1 MSGALGML
9 KRTGKDFV
17 DDECPR
23 MAAALSYYTVFSLPP
38 LLLILLMVVGIFVD
52 PSGVREGLSSEVAA
66 TLGPD
71 AAEQIGAIV
80 ENASRPDTGGP
91 LVWIL
96 GVAGILFGATGALGQ
111 LQGALNRAWEVE
123 PDPERGGWKVMLRK
137 RVLSLGMIL
146 TLAFLMLVS
155 LLLSAIL
162 GAVGDAVAGWLPGG
176 LSGAFLQA
184 LNTGLSL
191 VAATLLF
198 AATFRILPDAR
209 VAWRDVWV
217 GAGGTALLFVA
228 GKFLLGFWFARSNP
242 GEAFGAAGA
251 LALILVWIY
260 YSAMIFF
267 LGAEFTQVWASE
279 RGRGIEPE
287 EGAVRVVEEKRHVR
301 PDEQGFRA

>member
-1 MSGALGML
+1 MSGLVGML
-9 KRTGKDFV
+9 KRTAKDFG
-17 DDECPR
+17 DDDCPR

-38 LLLILLMVVGIFVD
+38 LLLILLMVVGLFVD
-52 PSGVREGLSSEVAA
+52 PAGVRDTLSAEVGA
-66 TLGPD
+66 TLGAD
-71 AAEQIGAIV
+71 AADQIGAMI

-96 GVAGILFGATGALGQ
+96 GLAGLLFGATGALAQ

-123 PDPERGGWKVMLRK
+123 PDPERGGWKLMLRK
-137 RVLSLGMIL
+137 RLLSLGMIL

-155 LLLSAIL
+155 LVLSALL
-162 GAVGDAVAGWLPGG
+162 GAVGGTVAEWLPGG

-191 VAATLLF
+191 VAAAVLF
-198 AATFRILPDAR
+198 AAIFKVLPDAR

-217 GAGGTALLFVA
+217 GAAGTAVLFVA
-228 GKFLLGFWFARSNP
+228 GKFLLGLWFARSDP
-242 GEAFGAAGA
+242 GQAFGAAGA
-251 LALILVWIY
+251 LALILVWVY

-279 RGRGIEPE
+279 RGRGIRPE
-287 EGAVRVVEEKRHVR
+287 EGAVRVIEEKRHVR
-301 PDEQGFRA
+301 PDEAGVRA